1 VARVPSLER
10 RRLLVE
16 AALRVIAR
24 DGMNAATTRAVVGE
38 ANMSLASFHYA
49 FTSRDEM
56 MRELVAHVVENETV
70 AAFSGL
76 RLGADIRTSI
86 RDALNA
92 FFEGAVIAD
101 PEHEQVMFEIM
112 QYALRTPGLRHLAA
126 EQYSRYRAAVTELL
140 IAGATNAGVTWT
152 RPVDDV
158 ARSVLTL
165 TDGLTFGWLADRDT
179 DAARRVIEFA
189 ADSLSTLAVPAPATI
204 PPTAHE
210 ERSL

>member
-38 ANMSLASFHYA
+38 ASMSLASFHYA

-112 QYALRTPGLRHLAA
+112 QYALRTPSLRHLAA

-140 IAGATNAGVTWT
+140 IAGATSAGVTWS

-158 ARSVLTL
+158 ARIVLTL

>member
-1 VARVPSLER
+1 MARVPSLER

-24 DGMNAATTRAVVGE
+24 EGMNAATTRAIVGE
-38 ANMSLASFHYA
+38 AKMSLASFHYA

-86 RDALNA
+86 SDALTA

-101 PEHEQVMFEIM
+101 PDHEQVMFEIM
-112 QYALRTPGLRHLAA
+112 QYALRTPDLRHLAA
-126 EQYSRYRAAVTELL
+126 EQYARYRAAVTELL
-140 IAGATNAGVTWT
+140 LAGATNAGVTWSL
-152 RPVDDV
+152 PVDDV
-158 ARSVLTL
+158 ARIVLTL

-179 DAARRVIEFA
+179 DAAFRVIEFA
-189 ADSLSTLAVPAPATI
+189 ADSLSTLAVPLPAAI
-204 PPTAHE
+204 PSTAHE